1 MQTVEIPA
9 FVYLQYRLRDL
20 MNSTMT
26 FDEIVK
32 HLEKV
37 CKIHK
42 IEKTREELENM
53 VRHYVR
59 VDESNER

>member
-26 FDEIVK
+26 FDEVVN

-42 IEKTREELENM
+42 IEKTRAELENM
-53 VRHYVR
+53 VRHAR
-59 VDESNER
+59 MKT